1 MHPKVRSHS
10 KLKLTIFLFH
20 LWLLWNLFM
29 MKGIQ
34 LFIALL
40 FLGVCHATKFGDVVE
55 SLGSN
60 SIIRINDKNYKGL
73 MNNEDYSIIIFITA
87 SDPRIGCTLCSL
99 AMPQYEQMASSYYEN
114 LRNTYNSTENSR
126 VRTLEEDGANF
137 IIAYADLAGSK
148 KLYEKLGVTSVP
160 KVFFYKPGRGVDM
173 SQPTDEYR
181 FSGQETPQ
189 VFSDWIVKHSEFSN
203 KDLFKIVE
211 KPNYQVIARNMAIT
225 LFLLVV
231 AYKKFDKVSVI
242 IANKR
247 IWRALCLIL
256 IILFC
261 SGYMYNRI
269 RGTAFTG
276 EGPHKEVIYF
286 SPSQQS
292 QYGAETQIISVVYAL
307 LVVCFVVLM
316 DSASKISDQKLR
328 FFAVL
333 ASSLVAYILY
343 GYVVACFKQK
353 SSMYPFKLGI
363 L

>member
-1 MHPKVRSHS
+1 
-10 KLKLTIFLFH
+10 
-20 LWLLWNLFM
+20 

-34 LFIALL
+34 LFIAL
-40 FLGVCHATKFGDVVE
+40 FFFGICHATKFGEVVD

-60 SIIRINDKNYKGL
+60 SIIRINDKNYKSL
-73 MNNEDYSIIIFITA
+73 MNNEDYSVIIFITA
-87 SDPRIGCTLCSL
+87 SDPRIGCTLCSI
-99 AMPQYEQMASSYYEN
+99 AMPHYEKMASSYYEN
-114 LRNTYNSTENSR
+114 LRNTYNSTENSQPQ
-126 VRTLEEDGANF
+126 TLEEDGANY
-137 IIAYADLAGSK
+137 IITYSDLAGSK
-148 KLYEKLGVTSVP
+148 KLYEKLGVSSVP

-181 FSGQETPQ
+181 FTGQESAQT
-189 VFSDWIVKHSEFSN
+189 FSEWIIKHSEFSN
-203 KDLFKIVE
+203 RDLFKIIE

-225 LFLLVV
+225 LLLLVV

-242 IANKR
+242 FSNKR
-247 IWRALCLIL
+247 IWRALSLIL

-276 EGPHKEVIYF
+276 QGPHKETIYF
-286 SPSQQS
+286 TPSQQT
-292 QYGAETQIISVVYAL
+292 QYGAETQIVSVVYAL

-316 DSASKISDQKLR
+316 DSATKITSQKLR
-328 FFAVL
+328 FLVVM

-343 GYVVACFKQK
+343 GYLVSCFRQK
-353 SSMYPFKLGI
+353 SSMYPFKLGT